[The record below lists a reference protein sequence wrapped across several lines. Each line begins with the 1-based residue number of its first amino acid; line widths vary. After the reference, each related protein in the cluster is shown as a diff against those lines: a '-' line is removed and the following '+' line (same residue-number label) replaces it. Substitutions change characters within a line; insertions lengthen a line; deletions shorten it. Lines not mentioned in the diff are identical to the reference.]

1 MKVEFKNGVPLVNG
15 MLVSWADIVVLVGGV
30 PVTGITGIE

>member
-1 MKVEFKNGVPLVNG
+1 MVNG

-30 PVTGITGIE
+30 PVTGITGYSRPQ